1 MHTQEPRWGRNIET
15 PGNVAAWISSVSASR
30 EDVFLAGEDP
40 YLSSEYAEN
49 FVRGFQEA
57 PEDPFHL
64 QASACCK
71 HYVANEMESTTD
83 GDGEHHDRH
92 EFVPPVR

>member
-1 MHTQEPRWGRNIET
+1 M
-15 PGNVAAWISSVSASR
+15 
-30 EDVFLAGEDP
+30 
-40 YLSSEYAEN
+40 
-49 FVRGFQEA
+49 RGFQEA
-57 PEDPFHL
+57 PEDPSHI

-92 EFVPPVR
+92 EFEP